1 MNEVTITLSAA
12 DAWWLRS
19 FCIDS
24 AGNWMV
30 LRSQVQQGLRPDLD
44 ESACE
49 RLKDRALMFAK
60 MLKEAGA
67 DL

>member
-1 MNEVTITLSAA
+1 MNEVTITLSPA

-30 LRSQVQQGLRPDLD
+30 LHGQVLQGQRPDLD
-44 ESACE
+44 ETACE
-49 RLKDRALMFAK
+49 RLRDRAIRFAK
-60 MLKEAGA
+60 MLEEAGA

>member
-1 MNEVTITLSAA
+1 MNEVTITLSPA

-30 LRSQVQQGLRPDLD
+30 LRQEVLQGLRPDLD
-44 ESACE
+44 ETACA
-49 RLKDRALMFAK
+49 RLQDRALMFAK
-60 MLKEAGA
+60 MLEEAGA
-67 DL
+67 AL

>member
-30 LRSQVQQGLRPDLD
+30 LRSQVHEGLRPDLD
-44 ESACE
+44 ETACE
-49 RLKDRALMFAK
+49 RLRDRAIRFAK
-60 MLKEAGA
+60 MLEEAGA
-67 DL
+67 AL